1 MQITID
7 FNSEQIYKIL
17 NQLDVKEKLNLVKR
31 LEKETF
37 EYRLNKL
44 QKSITQSDFSEIE
57 ILSEIKSVRKNEN
70 YF

>member
-17 NQLDVKEKLNLVKR
+17 NQLDVNEKLNLVKM
-31 LEKETF
+31 LEKDTF

-44 QKSITQSDFSEIE
+44 QKSITQSNFSEVE
-57 ILSEIKSVRKNEN
+57 ILNEIKSVRKNEN
-70 YF
+70 HF